1 MPQGDATA
9 PASTLGTPTPATRI
23 NVADAPPTDRLDR
36 ARAAMRDRG
45 VDALLVGPSADLR
58 YLVGYHALPLERL
71 TLLVVPA
78 AGDAF
83 LVSPELEVPRAHD
96 SGVGELVDV
105 VGWAET
111 DDPLGLVVDRLAGAG
126 AGAGTLAV
134 QDRLWTSFTL
144 ALQARLPSTRWVP
157 GSTVM
162 RDLRLIKTAAEI
174 AALHAAG
181 SAIDAVHAVVPELL
195 RPGRT
200 EAEVGRDIAE
210 RILDEHD
217 EVNFVIVGSGPNGAS
232 PHHELGTRVLQPGDA
247 VVVDI
252 GGTRDGYC
260 SDETRDYAIGHLPDG
275 YAAMHAVLEE
285 AQQRAVAAVRP
296 GVSAQSIDA
305 AARDHITA
313 AGFGERFIHRTGHGI
328 GVEEHEEP
336 YIVAGNTEPLQP
348 GMAFSIEPGI
358 YVPGRYGSR
367 IEDIVVVTDEGVESV
382 NHRPRTVTVV

>member
-1 MPQGDATA
+1 MSEVPR
-9 PASTLGTPTPATRI
+9 S
-23 NVADAPPTDRLDR
+23 DRLDR
-36 ARAAMRDRG
+36 ARHALRDAE

-58 YLVGYHALPLERL
+58 YLIGYHALPLERL

-96 SGVGELVDV
+96 HGVGDLVEV

-111 DDPLGLVVDRLAGAG
+111 EDPLQLVSDRLSALGVA
-126 AGAGTLAV
+126 AGTLAV

-144 ALQARLPSTRWVP
+144 GLQGRMPSARWRP
-157 GSTVM
+157 GSSVM
-162 RDLRLIKTAAEI
+162 RELRMIKTPAEI
-174 AALHAAG
+174 AALHTVGA
-181 SAIDAVHAVVPELL
+181 AIDAVHAQVPDLL

-210 RILDEHD
+210 RILDGHD

-232 PHHELGTRVLQPGDA
+232 PHHETGDRVLQPGDA

-252 GGTRDGYC
+252 GGTLDGYC

-275 YAAMHAVLEE
+275 YAELHRVLEE
-285 AQQRAVAAVRP
+285 AQQRAVDAVRP
-296 GVSAQSIDA
+296 GVSAASIDA
-305 AARDHITA
+305 AARDHIEA
-313 AGFGERFIHRTGHGI
+313 AGYGERFIHRTGHGI
-328 GVEEHEEP
+328 GIEEHEEP
-336 YIVAGNTEPLQP
+336 YIVAGNDLELRP

-367 IEDIVVVTDEGVESV
+367 IEDIVVVTDDGVASA